1 VVTTYGI
8 TGADGFLGSHLRCR
22 LLTLPAVEVRTADLS
37 TFADPAAVDVFLDGC
52 DVVIHLAGVNRG
64 DPGEVAAGNIN
75 AARDLVAAR
84 ERTGARFLLAYSNS
98 TKAGEDNAYGQSKQ
112 QAAAILS
119 ESQQQSGDPFVE
131 LVLPHLFGEHG
142 RPFYNS
148 AVATFA
154 HQLAT
159 GGTPKIMVDSELE
172 LVHAQEVAQA
182 IVDAAV
188 RGESAQLRPSGTRIL
203 VSDAL
208 ALLQR
213 LSSPYLASGL
223 VPETESDFELRMFNM
238 FRSQLF
244 PAHCP
249 IPLTVHSDPRGRF
262 FETIR
267 STGKGQASISTSAP
281 GVTRGE
287 HFHFD
292 KIERF
297 VVVSGEAVIQIRRL
311 LHDEVHE
318 YRVSGDEPVA
328 VDMPTLHPHNITNVG
343 PGELVTQFW
352 TNDLFDPEHPDTI
365 PSPV

>member
-1 VVTTYGI
+1 MTTYGI
-8 TGADGFLGSHLRCR
+8 TGADGFLGWHLQCR
-22 LLTLPAVEVRTADLS
+22 LLTLPATEVRTADLD
-37 TFADPAAVDVFLDGC
+37 TFADPAALDAFLDGC
-52 DVVIHLAGVNRG
+52 DVVFHLAGVNRG
-64 DPGEVAAGNIN
+64 EPEDVAAGNIH
-75 AARDLVAAR
+75 AARDLVASK

-98 TKAGEDNAYGQSKQ
+98 VKAGEDSAYGQSKQ
-112 QAAAILS
+112 QAADILAAA
-119 ESQQQSGDPFVE
+119 QQQTGDPFVE
-131 LVLPHLFGEHG
+131 FVLPHLFGEHG

-159 GGTPKIMVDSELE
+159 GGTPEIMVDSELE
-172 LVHAQEVAQA
+172 LVHAQEVSRA
-182 IVDAAV
+182 IVEAAV
-188 RGESAQLRPSGTRIL
+188 RGESVRLRPAGTRIM

-213 LSSPYLASGL
+213 LSAPYLASGL
-223 VPETESDFELRMFNM
+223 VPATESDFELRMFNM

-267 STGKGQASISTSAP
+267 STGQGQASISTTAP

-297 VVVSGEAVIQIRRL
+297 VVVSGEAMIRIRRL
-311 LHDEVHE
+311 LDDEVHE

-328 VDMPTLHPHNITNVG
+328 IDMPTLHPHNITNVG

-352 TNDLFDPEHPDTI
+352 TNDLFDPENPDTI
-365 PSPV
+365 PAPV

>member
-1 VVTTYGI
+1 MTTFGI
-8 TGADGFLGSHLRCR
+8 TGADGFLGWHLQCR

-37 TFADPAAVDVFLDGC
+37 TFADPAALDEFLDGC
-52 DVVIHLAGVNRG
+52 DVVAHLAGVNRG
-64 DPGEVAAGNIN
+64 DPEDVAAGNI
-75 AARDLVAAR
+75 AAAETLIAAK

-112 QAAAILS
+112 QAADILAAA
-119 ESQQQSGDPFVE
+119 QQQSGDPFVE

-159 GGTPKIMVDSELE
+159 GGTPEIMVDSELE
-172 LVHAQEVAQA
+172 LVHAQEVARA
-182 IVDAAV
+182 IIEAAA
-188 RGESAQLRPSGTRIL
+188 RGESAKLRPAGTPIL

-213 LSSPYLASGL
+213 LSFPYLASGL
-223 VPETESDFELRMFNM
+223 VPEMANDFELRMFNM

-249 IPLTVHSDPRGRF
+249 IPLTVHGDARGGF

-267 STGKGQASISTSAP
+267 SEGKGQAAISTTVP

-297 VVVSGEAVIQIRRL
+297 AVVSGEAVIQIRRL
-311 LHDEVHE
+311 LHDKVHE
-318 YRVSGDEPVA
+318 YRVSGNEPVA
-328 VDMPTLHPHNITNVG
+328 IDMPTLHPHNITNVG
-343 PGELVTQFW
+343 SGELVTQFW
-352 TNDLFDPEHPDTI
+352 TNDLFDPANPDTI